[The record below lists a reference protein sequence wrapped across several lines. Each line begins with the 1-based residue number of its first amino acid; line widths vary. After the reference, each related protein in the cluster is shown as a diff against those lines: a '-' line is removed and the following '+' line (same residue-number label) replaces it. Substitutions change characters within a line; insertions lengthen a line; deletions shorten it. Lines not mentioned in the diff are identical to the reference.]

1 MLTLRAASR
10 ICLSAPLVLVFFWMM
25 PSAQPACAQAAAS
38 DAHLELVIVLSRHG
52 VRSPL
57 TAQADLDKFSASP
70 WPTWEVAPGI
80 LTTHGYQ
87 LMKMFGSWD
96 RTKFAGEGLLA
107 PTGCADAEHVT
118 ILADTDERTRETGKA
133 LSEGMFPGCNVGV
146 HSQPDGVTDPLFS
159 TRKPGVRSDR
169 SSSMGWK
176 AGAGNPD
183 PALVA
188 AAIAGRIGGDPNN
201 LTETYR
207 PQLAALDRILSGCGH
222 LPPKPQRTSI
232 FDIPTSL
239 KPGSGDSPIA
249 ASGPIVTASTLA
261 ENLLLEY
268 TQGMSDADTGW
279 GCLDGA
285 TLRFV
290 MQANIAAW
298 NFQDRTPTV
307 ARAYASNLLEHIRA
321 TMEQSVSG
329 KPVSGALGKP
339 GDRLVILVG
348 HDTNIVTVAGALGID
363 WIADGRVD
371 DSPPGAALIFELWR
385 SAKSGPFVR
394 VAFTAQT
401 LEQMRRSVPLT
412 TANPPAEAPIFVPA
426 CSRPDLSCT
435 WDSFSAAMRQ
445 ATDPAYVGALP

>member
-1 MLTLRAASR
+1 MPTRRAVSR
-10 ICLSAPLVLVFFWMM
+10 LCLSASLVLLFFCIL
-25 PSAQPACAQAAAS
+25 PSAQPASAQAAAP

-57 TAQADLDKFSASP
+57 TAQADLDKLSASP
-70 WPTWEVAPGI
+70 WPKWDVAPGI
-80 LTTHGYQ
+80 LTAHGYQ
-87 LMKMFGSWD
+87 LMKDFGAWD

-107 PTGCADAEHVT
+107 PSGCADAAHIT
-118 ILADTDERTRETGKA
+118 IVADTDERTRETGKA
-133 LSEGMFPGCNVGV
+133 LSEGMFPDCNIAV
-146 HSQPDGVTDPLFS
+146 HSQPGDATDPLFS
-159 TRKPGVRSDR
+159 PRKANV
-169 SSSMGWK
+169 
-176 AGAGNPD
+176 GNPD
-183 PALVA
+183 PALAA

-222 LPPKPQRTSI
+222 LPPNPQRTSI
-232 FDIPTSL
+232 FDVPSSL
-239 KPGSGDSPIA
+239 KPGSGDSPVA
-249 ASGPIVTASTLA
+249 ARGPLVTASTLA

-279 GCLDGA
+279 GCLDGP

-298 NFQDRTPTV
+298 NYEDRTPAV
-307 ARAYASNLLEHIRA
+307 ARINASNLLDHIRA

-329 KPVSGALGKP
+329 KPIPGAVGKT
-339 GDRLVILVG
+339 GDRMVILVG

-371 DSPPGAALIFELWR
+371 DSPPGSALIFELWR
-385 SAKSGPFVR
+385 SATAGPFVR
-394 VAFTAQT
+394 VAFTTQT
-401 LEQMRRSVPLT
+401 LEQMRKSEPLT
-412 TANPPAEAPIFVPA
+412 PANPPAEAPIFVPA

-445 ATDPAYVGALP
+445 ATAPAYVSSLP

>member
-1 MLTLRAASR
+1 MLPP
-10 ICLSAPLVLVFFWMM
+10 APVAW
-25 PSAQPACAQAAAS
+25 AQSAAS

-57 TAQADLDKFSASP
+57 TAQADLDKFSAAP
-70 WPTWEVAPGI
+70 WPIWDVAPGI
-80 LTTHGYQ
+80 LTAHGYQ
-87 LMKMFGSWD
+87 LMKDFGVWD
-96 RTKFAGEGLLA
+96 RTKFAGKGLLS
-107 PTGCADAEHVT
+107 PSGCADAAHVT

-133 LSEGMFPGCNVGV
+133 LSEGMFPGCNISV

-159 TRKPGVRSDR
+159 PRKAAV
-169 SSSMGWK
+169 
-176 AGAGNPD
+176 GNPD

-188 AAIAGRIGGDPNN
+188 AAIAGRIGGDSAN

-222 LPPKPQRTSI
+222 LPPNPRRTSI
-232 FDIPTSL
+232 FDIPSSL
-239 KPGSGDSPIA
+239 KPGSGDSLVA
-249 ASGPIVTASTLA
+249 ARGPLVTASTLA

-279 GCLDGA
+279 GCLDGT

-298 NFQDRTPTV
+298 NYQDRTPTF
-307 ARAYASNLLEHIRA
+307 ARTYASNLLDHIRR

-329 KPVSGALGKP
+329 KPVQGAIGKP
-339 GDRLVILVG
+339 GDRMVILVG

-371 DSPPGAALIFELWR
+371 DSPPGGALIFELWR
-385 SAKSGPFVR
+385 SPKTGPFVR
-394 VAFTAQT
+394 LAFTAQT
-401 LEQMRRSVPLT
+401 LEQMRNSVPLT
-412 TANPPAEAPIFVPA
+412 AANPPAEAPIFVPA

-445 ATDPAYVGALP
+445 ATDPAYVSALP